1 MLDYYFYVIA
11 NKVCMEAVKSLSNS
25 LIDLFN
31 TFCPC
36 CVQKNSIKGVL
47 LQLNENRH
55 PKQLD
60 VNPHLV

>member
-1 MLDYYFYVIA
+1 MKRLLLQLHP
-11 NKVCMEAVKSLSNS
+11 S
-25 LIDLFN
+25 FN

-36 CVQKNSIKGVL
+36 YVQKNSIKGVL

-55 PKQLD
+55 PKELD